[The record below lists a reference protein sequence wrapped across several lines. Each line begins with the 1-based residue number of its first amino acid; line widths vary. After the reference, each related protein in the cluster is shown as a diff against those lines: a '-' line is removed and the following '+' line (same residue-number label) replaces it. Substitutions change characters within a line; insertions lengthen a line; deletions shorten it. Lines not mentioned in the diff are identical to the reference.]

1 MSQHNHTHG
10 GDSLCCNAN
19 VEEEIAL
26 DSQAKEELT
35 TVLHVQGM
43 DCADEV
49 EALRRVL
56 TPIAGLRDFRVN
68 LMGGTV
74 TVSHERRIGTAKL
87 IQAISRAGL
96 KANLPSERSPSEDE
110 SISAQRVRMLL
121 VGTSGL
127 ASGLGYWLDW
137 AGGWA
142 PWVPVTAFC
151 IAIISGGWF
160 VAPKALRS
168 LRQGSL
174 DMNVLMSVAV
184 LGAVAIGQWSEGA
197 AVVFLFGLSE
207 LLEAFSLNRARRAVQ
222 SLLRLAPETAL
233 VKREGVL
240 LEIPVKEVTPGDFV
254 TVRSG
259 AKVPLDGEVVSG
271 ESFIDQAPITGESIP
286 VEKKPGDAVFAG
298 TINGDGSLEIKVTRA
313 FSDTTLS
320 KIIKLVG
327 EAQSTK
333 APSQNFVDRFARIY
347 TPAVFAGAILV
358 LLTGPLVLGEAWF
371 PWIYRALV
379 LLVIAC
385 PCALVISTPVSIV
398 SGLTAMAHRGVLIKG
413 GTFLEQV
420 GGLEALA
427 MDKTGTITEGKP
439 NVTKIHLL
447 NASSAQE
454 MLRIAAAIDIHSDH
468 PVAQAVLRYAEAQKV
483 EFPSAEKYQA
493 RNGRG
498 AEAWLEGH
506 QYFVGN
512 HRFAHELGVCTPEL
526 EAVLEEMETQAQSV
540 VVVGH
545 KPHDDHA
552 GQVLGVIA
560 VGDTLRP
567 HVAEAIR
574 ALHQAGI
581 KKIIMLSGDNQRT
594 VDAIARE
601 VGIDEARG
609 GLLPE
614 EKVEAIKALMLDY
627 KSVGMV
633 GDGVNDAPAMAVA
646 TLGIAMGA
654 GGTDTAI
661 ETADIALMKDD
672 LAAIAQAVTLG
683 RRTLR
688 TIQVNIGFAVIVKVV
703 FLTLALA
710 GRGSL
715 WLAILADTG
724 ATLLVIF
731 NALRLLR

>member
-1 MSQHNHTHG
+1 MSHDHQHGHSPCAHAQDPAQPMQLNP
-10 GDSLCCNAN
+10 L
-19 VEEEIAL
+19 
-26 DSQAKEELT
+26 AKEDLT
-35 TVLHVQGM
+35 TIFDVQGM

-56 TPIAGLRDFRVN
+56 TPIPGLRDFRVN
-68 LMGGTV
+68 LIGGTV
-74 TVSHERRIGTAKL
+74 TIGHERRVSSEAL
-87 IQAISRAGL
+87 VEAISKAGL
-96 KANLPSERSPSEDE
+96 KASPQTDGPRNEE
-110 SISAQRVRMLL
+110 AAGQAQRARVLL

-127 ASGLGYWLDW
+127 ATALGFCLER
-137 AGGWA
+137 AGVP
-142 PWVPVTAFC
+142 PWGAIVAFC
-151 IAIISGGWF
+151 IAILSGGWF
-160 VAPKALRS
+160 VAPKALRA

-174 DMNVLMSVAV
+174 DMNVLMTVAV
-184 LGAVAIGQWSEGA
+184 MGAVAIGQWSEGA

-222 SLLRLAPETAL
+222 SLLSLAPETAL
-233 VKREGVL
+233 VKRGGTLVEV
-240 LEIPVKEVTPGDFV
+240 PVKEVAPGDV
-254 TVRSG
+254 ITVRSG
-259 AKVPLDGEVVSG
+259 AKVALDGEVIAG
-271 ESFIDQAPITGESIP
+271 ESSIDQAPITGESVP
-286 VEKKPGDAVFAG
+286 VPKKPGDTVFAG
-298 TINGDGSLEIKVTRA
+298 TINGDGSLEIKVTKA

-320 KIIKLVG
+320 KIIQLVG
-327 EAQSTK
+327 EAQSAK

-347 TPAVFAGAILV
+347 TPAVFVGAILV
-358 LLTGPLVLGEAWF
+358 LLTGPLVLGQAWF

-398 SGLTAMAHRGVLIKG
+398 SGLTAMARQGVLIKG

-420 GGLEALA
+420 GGLKALA

-439 NVTKIHLL
+439 SVSRVQLFKAAT
-447 NASSAQE
+447 AQE

-468 PVAQAVLRYAEAQKV
+468 PVAQAVLRYAREQNV
-483 EFPSAEKYQA
+483 DFPSAEKYKAHQ
-493 RNGRG
+493 GRG

-506 QYFVGN
+506 EYFVGN

-526 EAVLEEMETQAQSV
+526 EAILEEMEMQAQSV

-545 KPHDDHA
+545 KPHDGHA
-552 GQVLGVIA
+552 GEVLGVLA
-560 VGDTLRP
+560 VGDTIRP
-567 HVAEAIR
+567 NVLAAIQ
-574 ALHQAGI
+574 ALHQAGV
-581 KKIIMLSGDNQRT
+581 KKIVMLSGDNQRT
-594 VDAIARE
+594 VDAIARQ

-614 EKVEAIKALMLDY
+614 EKVEAIKALMRDHQM
-627 KSVGMV
+627 VGMV

-646 TLGIAMGA
+646 TIGIAMGA

-672 LAAIAQAVTLG
+672 LGAIAQAITLG

-703 FLTLALA
+703 FLALALA
-710 GRGSL
+710 GQSSL